1 MQNHD
6 MENMEFFTTSPPL
19 FIIPVN
25 VFDDSDEDD
34 DHNDDKIYYVLNAFC
49 VPDRILRGLH
59 ILSLTFTHKEG
70 TMIT

>member
-34 DHNDDKIYYVLNAFC
+34 GCGVEEKKDA
-49 VPDRILRGLH
+49 LH
-59 ILSLTFTHKEG
+59 ICKFVYMG
-70 TMIT
+70 